1 MDRIAKAFQQKKPY
15 IGYLTGGDG
24 GLEYSVDCALALI
37 DGGVDILEIGLP
49 FSDPVADGPVIEK
62 AHERALAAG
71 TTSATILEMAKRLR
85 QVTDIP
91 LVLFSY
97 YNPILQKGEQF
108 LHDLKSVGFD
118 AVLIVDLAVPL
129 NVNIQEPFFDSLLKA
144 DLLPILL
151 ATPSTDDER
160 LEQISKIAKGFL
172 YYVSQKGT
180 TGVRSSLANDFASQ
194 ISRLRKYFNIP
205 IAAGF
210 GIADK
215 ASARKA
221 LEHSD
226 GFIVGSALVKKME
239 EKIGS
244 KELAEYTKTI
254 NPR

>member
-1 MDRIAKAFQQKKPY
+1 MDRIAKAFQKKKPY

-24 GLEYSVDCALALI
+24 GFEYSVECAQALI
-37 DGGVDILEIGLP
+37 EGGVDILEIGLP

-71 TTSATILEMAKRLR
+71 TKPASILEMGRRLR
-85 QVTDIP
+85 KSTDIP

-108 LHDLKSVGFD
+108 LHQLKSAGFD

-129 NVNIQEPFFDSLLKA
+129 TPNTPEPFFDALLRA

-160 LEQISKIAKGFL
+160 LVHISKIAKGFL

-180 TGVRSSLANDFASQ
+180 TGVRNNLADDFASQ
-194 ISRLRKYFNIP
+194 IFRLRKYFKIP

-215 ASARKA
+215 TSAKNA
-221 LEHSD
+221 LEHAD
-226 GFIVGSALVKKME
+226 GFIVGSALVKKMA
-239 EKIGS
+239 EKIPS
-244 KELAEYTKTI
+244 KELVKFVQSI
-254 NPR
+254 DPR